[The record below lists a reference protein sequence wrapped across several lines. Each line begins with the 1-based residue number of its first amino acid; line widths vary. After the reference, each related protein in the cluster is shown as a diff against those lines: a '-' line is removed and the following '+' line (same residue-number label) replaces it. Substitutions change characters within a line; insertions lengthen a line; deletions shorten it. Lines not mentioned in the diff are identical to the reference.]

1 MRKAVPLSI
10 IVILMCILNT
20 LAYSQE
26 TRTHDDAIRF
36 VQRWL
41 SLIDENKYLETWGS
55 LSGIFKK
62 TTTKEQWLDDLDGFR
77 KPLGKLLERKLLY
90 VTESSDEH
98 LGKYLIVQYQ
108 SLFENK
114 ISKGEAVSV
123 VRDSEGAWKI
133 LGYSIF

>member
-1 MRKAVPLSI
+1 
-10 IVILMCILNT
+10 MCILNP

-26 TRTHDDAIRF
+26 TKTHDDAIGF

-90 VTESSDEH
+90 VTESSDER

-108 SLFENK
+108 SLFENNK
-114 ISKGEAVSV
+114 SKGEAISV
-123 VRDSEGAWKI
+123 IKDSENGWKI
-133 LGYSIF
+133 LGYTIF

>member
-62 TTTKEQWLDDLDGFR
+62 NTTKEQWLDDLDGFR

-108 SLFENK
+108 SLFENNT
-114 ISKGEAVSV
+114 SKGEAISV
-123 VRDSEGAWKI
+123 IKDSENGWKV
-133 LGYSIF
+133 LGYTIF

>member
-10 IVILMCILNT
+10 IVILICILNT
-20 LAYSQE
+20 LAYSQK

-90 VTESSDEH
+90 VTESSGER

-108 SLFENK
+108 SLFENNK
-114 ISKGEAVSV
+114 SKGEAISV
-123 VRDSEGAWKI
+123 IKDSENGWKI
-133 LGYSIF
+133 LGYTIF

>member
-1 MRKAVPLSI
+1 MGKAVPLSI

-41 SLIDENKYLETWGS
+41 SLIDENKYLETWS
-55 LSGIFKK
+55 SMSGIFKK
-62 TTTKEQWLDDLDGFR
+62 TSTKEQWLDDLGGFR

-90 VTESSDEH
+90 VTESEH
-98 LGKYLIVQYQ
+98 
-108 SLFENK
+108 EDRC
-114 ISKGEAVSV
+114 E
-123 VRDSEGAWKI
+123 
-133 LGYSIF
+133 

>member
-1 MRKAVPLSI
+1 
-10 IVILMCILNT
+10 MCILNP

-26 TRTHDDAIRF
+26 TRTHDDAICF

-90 VTESSDEH
+90 VTESSDER

-108 SLFENK
+108 SLFENNK
-114 ISKGEAVSV
+114 SKGEAISV
-123 VRDSEGAWKI
+123 IKDSENGWKI
-133 LGYSIF
+133 LGYTIF